1 MTRESSSPEYESH
14 VKRGLA
20 IALSAVLIGSMVV
33 AGIGSVGAA
42 TAANSPEEAVFEVD
56 SAETNAPITVGET
69 FETTMVVTNT
79 GDQTATKR
87 VWFKLGSHL
96 KNETHVEL
104 APGETKTVEL
114 RWKSTEYS
122 DGTWELTA
130 ATPDDSASRMVE
142 IRESG
147 SDGSTGSSGSDSD
160 HSSHTDDT
168 SNDGDSSGTAEAA
181 DDAPAPDS
189 PSMYTIEDPAPATV
203 TVDGAAVP
211 TLPEK
216 GTLFDAMAAR
226 DDGERYDY
234 TRTTAEVDGNDT
246 AVVLV
251 DVDGDDS
258 PEMAFVDRDGDGTPD
273 PTRKQFHALYPDVNW
288 ATWNSLVA

>member
-1 MTRESSSPEYESH
+1 MTRESSSPEHESH

-20 IALSAVLIGSMVV
+20 IALSAVLIGSMVA

-56 SAETNAPITVGET
+56 SAETNAPITVNET

-79 GDQTATKR
+79 GNQTATKE
-87 VWFKLGSHL
+87 VWFKLGSHH
-96 KNETHVEL
+96 KDDTQVEL

-114 RWKSTEYS
+114 SWKSTEYS

-130 ATPDDSASRMVE
+130 TTPDDSVSRMVE
-142 IRESG
+142 IREPG
-147 SDGSTGSSGSDSD
+147 SDGSTDSSDTD

-168 SNDGDSSGTAEAA
+168 SNDGESSGTAEAA
-181 DDAPAPDS
+181 DDAPAPDG
-189 PSMYTIEDPAPATV
+189 PSMYTIEDSAPATV

-246 AVVLV
+246 AVVLI

-273 PTRKQFHALYPDVNW
+273 PTRKQFHALYPNVNW